1 MQSPSCWR
9 DESVRLRRVRLMHLK
24 LLAVTLAAGLMA
36 TAAAAATP
44 LRINDVQMVGS
55 HNSYKL
61 AMSADNFTAL
71 SAARP
76 ELAQSLEY
84 SHLPLPVQLN
94 LGIRKLELDV
104 FYDPDHELFPGRMSG
119 SQFPVLHVQNLDDR
133 SSCGSLVQCLA
144 LLRTWSEQHPR
155 HVPIFL
161 SFNAKD
167 STIEWPGAI
176 VPEPFAEDAWLA
188 MDYELRTVLGGK
200 LITPAEV
207 FANGELS
214 WPVLE
219 LARGRFVAILD
230 EGGDK
235 LRDYASAWRRRAM
248 FANLPEDQPGAAIMI
263 LNDPIAGFETIQRL
277 VRRGFIVRTRAD
289 ADTREARA
297 NDVARRDRAF
307 ASGAQLIS
315 TDYYLPATHFD
326 SDYVVS
332 LPAPA
337 RCNVVRV
344 RERCL
349 ITE

>member
-1 MQSPSCWR
+1 MLR
-9 DESVRLRRVRLMHLK
+9 VYLVRLRV
-24 LLAVTLAAGLMA
+24 LAVTVAAGLMA
-36 TAAAAATP
+36 GAAGAATP
-44 LRINDVQMVGS
+44 LRLNDIQMVGS

-61 AMSADNFTAL
+61 AMPADNFSAL
-71 SAARP
+71 SEARP
-76 ELAQSLEY
+76 ELARSLEY
-84 SHLPLPVQLN
+84 SHLPLPAQLN

-104 FYDPDHELFPGRMSG
+104 FYDPGHQLFPGREPG

-133 SSCGSLVQCLA
+133 SSCGSLVQCLT

-188 MDYELRTVLGGK
+188 MDHELRSLLGGK

-207 FANGELS
+207 FASGELS
-214 WPVLE
+214 WPALD

-235 LRDYASAWRRRAM
+235 LRDYAGDWRRRAM
-248 FANLPEDQPGAAIMI
+248 FANLPEDEPGAAIMI
-263 LNDPIAGFETIQRL
+263 LNDPVEDFETIQRL
-277 VRRGFIVRTRAD
+277 VRSGFIVRTRAD
-289 ADTREARA
+289 ADTKEARV
-297 NDVARRDRAF
+297 NDVGRRDRAF

-315 TDYYLPATHFD
+315 TDYYLPAAHFGN
-326 SDYVVS
+326 DYVVS

-337 RCNVVRV
+337 RCNVVRLNQ
-344 RERCL
+344 RCL